1 MSTAKVE
8 EQIREVLDAADDA
21 ISLSDKLFSPS
32 GLFNQMAK
40 TEGERRV
47 VARSAL
53 FKQAQKRLSDL
64 QRKEADAFASK
75 VQQLPEFADQHRLL
89 KLERS

>member
-1 MSTAKVE
+1 MSTAKFE
-8 EQIREVLDAADDA
+8 DQIREVLDAEDDA
-21 ISLSDKLFSPS
+21 ISLSDKLFSPN

-53 FKQAQKRLSDL
+53 FKQAQKRLSEL
-64 QRKEADAFASK
+64 QRKEADEFATK
-75 VQQLPEFADQHRLL
+75 VQQLPDFAEQHRLL